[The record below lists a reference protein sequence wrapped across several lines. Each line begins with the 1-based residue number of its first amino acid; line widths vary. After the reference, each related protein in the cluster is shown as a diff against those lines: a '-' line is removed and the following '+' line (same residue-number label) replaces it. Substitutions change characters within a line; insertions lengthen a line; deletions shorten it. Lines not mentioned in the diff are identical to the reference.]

1 MPIYE
6 YRCERCGNLFE
17 ELVVGDRDQRVPCPA
32 CGARE
37 TRKLMS
43 AIGGISVK
51 GGGAIPACA
60 AGGGCPGMTSCGGGC
75 PHG

>member
-6 YRCERCGNLFE
+6 YACEDCGGKFE
-17 ELVVGDRDQRVPCPA
+17 ELVTGDRDRKVPCPA
-32 CGARE
+32 CGSTR

-43 AIGGISVK
+43 AIGGIAVK
-51 GGGAIPACA
+51 GGPAPACA
-60 AGGGCPGMTSCGGGC
+60 AGGGCPGMAACGGGC

>member
-6 YRCERCGNLFE
+6 YACEDCGGRFE
-17 ELVVGDRDQRVPCPA
+17 ELVTGDRDRKVPCPA
-32 CGARE
+32 CGSTR

-51 GGGAIPACA
+51 GGGPAPACA
-60 AGGGCPGMTSCGGGC
+60 AGGGCPGMAACGGGC